1 MIDLGDFRFAHPVRI
16 TATVRVGEGDVIDIE
31 RETEMGG
38 PIHSKGVMI
47 LSSFLATRYS
57 SQTPLSLS
65 GSLVFEQSY
74 GPVEGDSASLAELCA
89 LLSALSGAPI
99 DQSLAITGSVNQF
112 GLVQAIGG
120 VNEKIEG
127 FFDICRLRGLT
138 VRQGV
143 LIPEAN
149 LKHLMLRADVVAAAA
164 EGKFRIHAVA
174 TVEQA
179 IELLTGIAAGEPDD
193 EGVVPE
199 GSINY
204 LVATRMAEMS
214 QARQSFAAGG
224 RRRRRTAAGA
234 NHD

>member
-1 MIDLGDFRFAHPVRI
+1 M
-16 TATVRVGEGDVIDIE
+16 
-31 RETEMGG
+31 
-38 PIHSKGVMI
+38 
-47 LSSFLATRYS
+47 FLAPCRTRKN
-57 SQTPLSLS
+57 S
-65 GSLVFEQSY
+65 GSASLVFEQSY

-99 DQSLAITGSVNQF
+99 DQSLAVTGSVNQF
-112 GLVQAIGG
+112 GLVQAIGA

-127 FFDICRLRGLT
+127 FFDICRLRSLT
-138 VRQGV
+138 GRQGV

-149 LKHLMLRADVVAAAA
+149 LKHLMLRQDVVAAA
-164 EGKFRIHAVA
+164 EGKFRIHAVS

-179 IELLTGIAAGEPDD
+179 IELLTGIEAGDPDD

-214 QARQSFAAGG
+214 QARQSFAAGS
-224 RRRRRTAAGA
+224 RRRRRSKAAGSG
-234 NHD
+234 DRD